1 MYGLRYGQTDEDQGC
16 AIRKVLADPG
26 LLRKAAEVT
35 VFRQSA

>member
-16 AIRKVLADPG
+16 AVRKVLAGPG